1 MHIVYRSTSGL
12 SDLNAFLEIHHDR
25 FERDGV
31 DPFSSF
37 EDVPTQE
44 SLQKMLKEAEQSG
57 TQADWRVAEVDSQVV
72 GYSRLNWWHEDDGLW
87 VYLIRGWVKPGWRGQ
102 GLGSAMLAWGEA
114 RARMLAERDHP
125 GEPFEFAGNASST
138 EVDTTAL
145 LLDAGYRAGYTV
157 LEMEHNPDAVQLD
170 YPLPDGIDVR
180 PVLQEHIPLVTAS
193 IAAAYRKEYEDGR
206 YQEDYDPIE
215 AAIELAKPP
224 HNRSLWQVAWVG
236 DQVIGQVIPLEL
248 EKVAVIHE
256 VSVRP
261 EWRRKG
267 LARALLTRALR
278 QLREQ
283 GEQVIRLNTVAEF
296 KTRASELYRSVGFRV
311 LKEFPRY
318 RKAAE

>member
-1 MHIVYRSTSGL
+1 MHIVYRSTFGL
-12 SDLNAFLEIHHDR
+12 KDMNSFLEVHHDR

-37 EDVPTQE
+37 EDVPKPDVLRQA
-44 SLQKMLKEAEQSG
+44 LMEAERTG
-57 TQADWRVAEVDSQVV
+57 TREDWRVVVAEGEVV
-72 GYSRLNWWHEDDGLW
+72 GYSRINWWHEDDGMW
-87 VYLIRGWVKPGWRGQ
+87 VYLIRGWVKPPWRGQ
-102 GLGSAMLAWGEA
+102 GIGSVLLAWGEA

-157 LEMEHNPDAVQLD
+157 LEMEHNPDAAQLD